1 MKTNYTIALVGNPN
15 CGKTTLF
22 NALTGSRQRVGN
34 WPGVTVEKKSG
45 EYLRD
50 GLRFEVVD
58 LPGTYSLDVVDKE
71 VSLDETLARNYVHSN
86 EADLIINIVDAAIL
100 ERNLYLSSQLAEM
113 RVPLLVALNM
123 VDEAETKGI
132 KVDSQGLAQRLGCP
146 VVASEGA
153 GIDALKAA
161 IIEAAA
167 HPHAATADVR
177 YEDALERAIS
187 TLAPQLAEAAKQSR
201 ISSRWLAVR
210 LLEGNDLAR
219 HTAGNKLSQ
228 EAETLTQT
236 LGDDLDITMADARY
250 SLVNR
255 IANEVVLVRGRI
267 NRDLTNRIDRVV
279 LNRTLGIPIFLLMM
293 YLMFMFTINIG
304 GAFIDFFDQFA
315 GILLVDGFGEGL
327 G

>member
-1 MKTNYTIALVGNPN
+1 M
-15 CGKTTLF
+15 
-22 NALTGSRQRVGN
+22 
-34 WPGVTVEKKSG
+34 
-45 EYLRD
+45 
-50 GLRFEVVD
+50 VD